1 MSEFK
6 YFLEQSSA
14 TKMMYQLYMNNTA
27 EEKDYNTEDE
37 VWKYISCIK
46 IVKSS
51 YENLEP

>member
-37 VWKYISCIK
+37 VWKY
-46 IVKSS
+46 
-51 YENLEP
+51 YFMH